1 MATRR
6 SRRVSSANQDA
17 PAPKDDEFVSADQ
30 FMFELDKSVTRMT
43 RSRRS
48 SVSLSSAP
56 MAKPSTKARRQTM
69 LPAVKDTSPS
79 LREQGRTSAR
89 GAKSVMAESPT
100 KKFSKSTKNI
110 LTEEDILSKL
120 DTSPILKSN
129 VKETKTTKKVTSSKV
144 VKPSAKSKIPIK
156 SPPSASKS
164 SVRRSRR
171 VSGDPVS
178 LKEEKKPVSKARR
191 QTMLPAIAEAK
202 SPAKNAPKSPVDVIK
217 DVKKVEIRLK
227 QLKLKEDPNLIFSL
241 LEDSPD
247 KKDRVTTVVQQIV
260 NQKLEESP
268 VTRNKQPKASKQS
281 PKKAIKKETKTPKA
295 KELKAGSQTP
305 KAKELKAESK
315 TPKRTTKTPKPL
327 VKTPAE
333 PKTKIKTERLTPKP
347 ETKQETEPKTA
358 ESSNKKRKLT
368 ATASSTPVQNK
379 RLKLDKSGVKTPGS
393 TSKVIKKQ
401 KTPSRE
407 VDKYKQRTPTPGS
420 LRKPLK
426 RLAGAKF
433 TPAQVRPSDV
443 LKRNMIR
450 KVETEIVAKLSKRP
464 DSSPYTL
471 RAGENSPVFT
481 KVMDSPGAVK
491 SHITGTPVR
500 VKPRQRKFGTTI
512 QPCSLLEESTAP
524 GTEVIKRVSSSTPM
538 RPRLVTE
545 TGPHPLEAVEA
556 TPIRPPPP
564 RDTPM
569 SPPPEMVTGKLGSLC
584 SIM

>member
-1 MATRR
+1 MNLKD
-6 SRRVSSANQDA
+6 V

-30 FMFELDKSVTRMT
+30 FTFELDKSVTRMT

-48 SVSLSSAP
+48 SLSLSAKP
-56 MAKPSTKARRQTM
+56 MIKPSTKAKRQTM
-69 LPAVKDTSPS
+69 LPAVRDTSPV
-79 LREQGRTSAR
+79 LREPGTPGRHPRTSAR

-129 VKETKTTKKVTSSKV
+129 VKETKTTKKVSSSKV
-144 VKPSAKSKIPIK
+144 VKPPAKSKIPIK
-156 SPPSASKS
+156 SPPSASKAT
-164 SVRRSRR
+164 VRRSRR

-202 SPAKNAPKSPVDVIK
+202 SPAKKAPKSPVDVIK

-227 QLKLKEDPNLIFSL
+227 QLKLKEDPNLIFSM
-241 LEDSPD
+241 LEDTPD

-268 VTRNKQPKASKQS
+268 VTRNKQPKAAKKS
-281 PKKAIKKETKTPKA
+281 PKKAIKIETKTPKA
-295 KELKAGSQTP
+295 KELKV
-305 KAKELKAESK
+305 ESK
-315 TPKRTTKTPKPL
+315 TPKRTTKTPKPQ

-333 PKTKIKTERLTPKP
+333 PRIKIKTERVTPKP

-358 ESSNKKRKLT
+358 EASTKKRKVT
-368 ATASSTPVQNK
+368 ATASSAPVQNK
-379 RLKLDKSGVKTPGS
+379 RLKLDKSGAKTPGS
-393 TSKVIKKQ
+393 ASKLIKQ

-407 VDKYKQRTPTPGS
+407 VEKYKQRTPTPGS

-471 RAGENSPVFT
+471 RDGENSPVFT

-538 RPRLVTE
+538 RPKQVTE
-545 TGPHPLEAVEA
+545 TEPHPLEAVEA

-584 SIM
+584 TIM

>member
-1 MATRR
+1 MTLIF
-6 SRRVSSANQDA
+6 QDA
-17 PAPKDDEFVSADQ
+17 PTIKDDEFVSADQ
-30 FMFELDKSVTRMT
+30 FTFELDQSVTRMT

-56 MAKPSTKARRQTM
+56 LAKPSKARRQTM
-69 LPAVKDTSPS
+69 LPAVSET
-79 LREQGRTSAR
+79 RTSGR
-89 GAKSVMAESPT
+89 GAKPVMAVSPT

-110 LTEEDILSKL
+110 LNDEDILSKL
-120 DTSPILKSN
+120 DTSDP
-129 VKETKTTKKVTSSKV
+129 VKETKTSKKVTSSSV
-144 VKPSAKSKIPIK
+144 VKAPVKSKIPIK
-156 SPPSASKS
+156 SPPSATKTTA
-164 SVRRSRR
+164 RRSRR

-202 SPAKNAPKSPVDVIK
+202 SPTKTAPKSPVDVIK

-227 QLKLKEDPNLIFSL
+227 QLKLKEDPNLIFSM
-241 LEDSPD
+241 LEDTPD

-260 NQKLEESP
+260 NNKLEESP
-268 VTRNKQPKASKQS
+268 VTRNKQPKVKAEKQS
-281 PKKAIKKETKTPKA
+281 PKKVMKKETKTPKRTS
-295 KELKAGSQTP
+295 KTSTQVSESIEP
-305 KAKELKAESK
+305 KVESK
-315 TPKRTTKTPKPL
+315 TPKRTTKASKPP
-327 VKTPAE
+327 VKTPE
-333 PKTKIKTERLTPKP
+333 PKIRIKVEKLTPKP
-347 ETKQETEPKTA
+347 ENKPETEHKSA
-358 ESSNKKRKLT
+358 EVTSKKRKQTST
-368 ATASSTPVQNK
+368 ATSTPVQNK
-379 RLKLDKSGVKTPGS
+379 RLKLDKSGANTP
-393 TSKVIKKQ
+393 TSASKETKKQ

-407 VDKYKQRTPTPGS
+407 VERYKQRTPAPGS

-433 TPAQVRPSDV
+433 TPAQVKPSDV
-443 LKRNMIR
+443 LRRNMIR

-471 RAGENSPVFT
+471 SAGENSPVFT
-481 KVMDSPGAVK
+481 KVTSSPGVK

-500 VKPRQRKFGTTI
+500 VMPRLRKFGTTI

-524 GTEVIKRVSSSTPM
+524 GTETIKRVSSSTPV
-538 RPRLVTE
+538 RPRLVTD

-569 SPPPEMVTGKLGSLC
+569 SPPPEMVTGKLGALC